1 MEHHGDPSQSAA
13 LSLLAGL
20 TLRDL
25 EELGA
30 PEAEPIIAPG
40 EDLREKRLTSVRD
53 LFKAV
58 QRGAH
63 PLYAQTAGAG
73 GGSLLARTDLH
84 SQVASLDDDVEMF
97 MLAAR
102 LRDDEQPDQI
112 SDWARRCE
120 QLVQAVIDEDF
131 SKVDDE
137 DRLRLTNEVR
147 FFLSQLERLD
157 EIRSDRPAH
166 ELL

>member
-25 EELGA
+25 EEV
-30 PEAEPIIAPG
+30 EARVTEPTVISTD
-40 EDLREKRLTSVRD
+40 DLREKRLASVLN

-63 PLYAQTAGAG
+63 PLYARTAGVG
-73 GGSLLARTDLH
+73 GGSLMAKTDLH
-84 SQVASLDDDVEMF
+84 AEVASLDDDVEMF

-102 LRDDEQPDQI
+102 LRDGEQPDEI
-112 SDWARRCE
+112 SGWAKRCE
-120 QLVQAVIDEDF
+120 QLVQALIDGDFSGIDE
-131 SKVDDE
+131 E
-137 DRLRLTNEVR
+137 DRRRLTQEVR
-147 FFLSQLERLD
+147 FFLNQLERLD